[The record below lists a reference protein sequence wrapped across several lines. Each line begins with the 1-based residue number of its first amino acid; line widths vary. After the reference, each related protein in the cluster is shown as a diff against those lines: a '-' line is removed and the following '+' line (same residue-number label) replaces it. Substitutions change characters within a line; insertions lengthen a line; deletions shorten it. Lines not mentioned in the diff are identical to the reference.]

1 MCEKAAANSD
11 QTFDI
16 TLDIDIS
23 KRTSELA
30 DENRRH
36 LDAHDVRCLDVMGS
50 VGCGKTTLITQLL
63 RRLNENVRPAVIAG
77 DLTTRIDAERM
88 EAEGVPVLQIQTG
101 GMCHL
106 DAHLVRQALDKFRLD
121 DLDLIVIE
129 NVGNL
134 ICPAGFPVG
143 AHQRLV
149 ILSVTEG
156 PYMVRKHPIM
166 INQAEVAVIN
176 KVDLAEAMQV
186 SVDELA
192 SDLQEVKPGIKVVA
206 TNAREGE
213 GVDEVLEA
221 LGL

>member
-16 TLDIDIS
+16 TLDMDIS

-192 SDLQEVKPGIKVVA
+192 ADLQEVKPGIKVVA

>member
-16 TLDIDIS
+16 TLDMDIS

>member
-16 TLDIDIS
+16 TLDMDIS

-30 DENRRH
+30 DENRRY

-106 DAHLVRQALDKFRLD
+106 DAHLVRHALDRFKLD
-121 DLDLIVIE
+121 DLDLIIIE

-134 ICPAGFPVG
+134 ICPAGFPLG

-192 SDLQEVKPGIKVVA
+192 SDLQDVKPGIKVVA

-213 GVDEVLEA
+213 GIDEVLRA